1 MPEGQFG
8 SSRGVSFQCK
18 DSLRSEVAL
27 GVRLGWGIKFERI
40 LWFVALQAFVA
51 DEVKLQIGFAP
62 NDKEEGERFQWEL
75 V

>member
-1 MPEGQFG
+1 MPQRQFG

-40 LWFVALQAFVA
+40 LWLMAQAFVTGK
-51 DEVKLQIGFAP
+51 EKLQVPPLRFAP
-62 NDKEEGERFQWEL
+62 VGMTKEGVVGQ
-75 V
+75 